1 MCADAPRALLLDDGR
16 VVRACARQLVADVA
30 PSGPEGGGGGRA
42 ARTQAAPLL
51 RGLGASALAASPD
64 GQLLAVAERGGGAL
78 LLLCARTLAPR
89 GTLAMPHH
97 VSVRVNALFPVFLP
111 VQRGTHARASRAM

>member
-16 VVRACARQLVADVA
+16 VVRACARQLVADAA
-30 PSGPEGGGGGRA
+30 PSGPEGGGSA

-97 VSVRVNALFPVFLP
+97 VSVRVNALFP
-111 VQRGTHARASRAM
+111 